1 MTSHSKILSLIVVL
15 ALLLTILLS
24 GCSALQDKHD
34 SLLIPPNVIDDDQ
47 LICTSEIM
55 SNCDG
60 FLTQKDIDKEN
71 DND

>member
-15 ALLLTILLS
+15 AFLLTILLS

-47 LICTSEIM
+47 LICESETM
-55 SNCDG
+55 TACNG
-60 FLTQKDIDKEN
+60 FLTQKDIDKEK
-71 DND
+71 

>member
-1 MTSHSKILSLIVVL
+1 MTYRSS
-15 ALLLTILLS
+15 LLTILYVLPIAVLIISS

-55 SNCDG
+55 SNCAG

>member
-15 ALLLTILLS
+15 AFLLTILLS

-60 FLTQKDIDKEN
+60 FLTQKDINKEN

>member
-15 ALLLTILLS
+15 AFLLTILLS

-55 SNCDG
+55 SNCAG

>member
-15 ALLLTILLS
+15 AFLLTILLS